1 MMDDPHLPSY
11 DDAEKMKGAAHEAH
25 ALFENDAQVETST
38 DADFTELAV
47 ACRFAG
53 LFAEKV
59 RFAHSAR
66 SDRNLFADSRQA
78 RMQWKDSLRQAADE
92 FAECWRRR
100 NKTSGLDDVLRALFN
115 AEDDITSGAS

>member
-1 MMDDPHLPSY
+1 
-11 DDAEKMKGAAHEAH
+11 MKGAAHEAH
-25 ALFENDAQVETST
+25 ALFETDAQVETST
-38 DADFTELAV
+38 DADFAELAV

-59 RFAHSAR
+59 RFAHAAR
-66 SDRNLFADSRQA
+66 SDRNLFADSRRA

-100 NKTSGLDDVLRALFN
+100 NKTSGLDDVLRALSS
-115 AEDDITSGAS
+115 AGDDMSERVS